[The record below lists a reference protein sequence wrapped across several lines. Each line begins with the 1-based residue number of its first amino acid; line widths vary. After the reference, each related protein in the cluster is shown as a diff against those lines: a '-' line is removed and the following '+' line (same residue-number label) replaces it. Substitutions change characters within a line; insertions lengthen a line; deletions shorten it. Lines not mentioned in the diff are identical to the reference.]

1 LQLKVGEMV
10 ADEYDE
16 ITYAKILAAA
26 EEIRAMAR
34 NSPAQA
40 AAMFAQA
47 HHLFELAEQIRNDW
61 LRHRGPQAGSRAA
74 PERDPATESTG
85 ASGSPTTACAPPA
98 R

>member
-1 LQLKVGEMV
+1 MV

-16 ITYAKILAAA
+16 VTYAKILAAA

-61 LRHRGPQAGSRAA
+61 LRHRGPQVGNRTATPGQQTT
-74 PERDPATESTG
+74 ATEST
-85 ASGSPTTACAPPA
+85 STPGSTYDRLRPVHSPD
-98 R
+98 

>member
-1 LQLKVGEMV
+1 MV

-61 LRHRGPQAGSRAA
+61 LRHRGPQPGRAA
-74 PERDPATESTG
+74 APGRDGAAESGGGPGSGYDGVRAVHSPE
-85 ASGSPTTACAPPA
+85 
-98 R
+98 

>member
-1 LQLKVGEMV
+1 MV

-16 ITYAKILAAA
+16 VTYAKILAAA

-61 LRHRGPQAGSRAA
+61 LRHRGPQAGNRPAT
-74 PERDPATESTG
+74 PDQQDMATESTPG
-85 ASGSPTTACAPPA
+85 RAYDRVRPVHSSE
-98 R
+98 

>member
-1 LQLKVGEMV
+1 MV

-16 ITYAKILAAA
+16 LTYAKILAAA

-34 NSPAQA
+34 HRPAQA

-61 LRHRGPQAGSRAA
+61 LRHRGLQANERAA
-74 PERDPATESTG
+74 QPAQEPTAENGGS
-85 ASGSPTTACAPPA
+85 SGSGYQIRAFHAPE
-98 R
+98 

>member
-1 LQLKVGEMV
+1 MV

-61 LRHRGPQAGSRAA
+61 LRHRGPRGGARAT
-74 PERDPATESTG
+74 PERDAPTESTG
-85 ASGSPTTACAPPA
+85 TSASPYDRVRPVHSSE
-98 R
+98 

>member
-1 LQLKVGEMV
+1 MV

-16 ITYAKILAAA
+16 VTYAKILAAA

-40 AAMFAQA
+40 AVMFAQA

-61 LRHRGPQAGSRAA
+61 LRHRGPKVGDRSASPDQQGA
-74 PERDPATESTG
+74 ATESTSAPG
-85 ASGSPTTACAPPA
+85 SGYDRLRPFHSPE
-98 R
+98 

>member
-1 LQLKVGEMV
+1 MV

-16 ITYAKILAAA
+16 VTYAKILAAA

-34 NSPAQA
+34 QRPAQA

-61 LRHRGPQAGSRAA
+61 LRHRGQRLG
-74 PERDPATESTG
+74 DYPAMPDQEPGTESPSG
-85 ASGSPTTACAPPA
+85 PASGYA
-98 R
+98 RVRIIHSAE

>member
-1 LQLKVGEMV
+1 MV

-16 ITYAKILAAA
+16 LTYAKILAAA

-34 NSPAQA
+34 NRPAQA

-61 LRHRGPQAGSRAA
+61 LRHRGPQAADRPGTPEESSAAESGNGQGSGYDRIRFVHSA
-74 PERDPATESTG
+74 E
-85 ASGSPTTACAPPA
+85 
-98 R
+98 

>member
-1 LQLKVGEMV
+1 MV

-16 ITYAKILAAA
+16 LTYAKILAAA

-34 NSPAQA
+34 HRPAQA

-61 LRHRGPQAGSRAA
+61 LRHRGMRAGEGLAP
-74 PERDPATESTG
+74 PERSIATESG
-85 ASGSPTTACAPPA
+85 SGPGGGYGQLRTLHSPE
-98 R
+98 

>member
-1 LQLKVGEMV
+1 MV

-16 ITYAKILAAA
+16 VTYTKILAAA

-61 LRHRGPQAGSRAA
+61 LRHRGPQLGDRAA
-74 PERDPATESTG
+74 SPDRQGTGTDSTSTAGNSYVRVRPFHSPE
-85 ASGSPTTACAPPA
+85 
-98 R
+98 

>member
-1 LQLKVGEMV
+1 MV

-47 HHLFELAEQIRNDW
+47 HHLFELAEQIRDDW
-61 LRHRGPQAGSRAA
+61 LRHRGPQPGHAAA
-74 PERDPATESTG
+74 PARDGTAE
-85 ASGSPTTACAPPA
+85 SGSGPGSGYDGVRAVHSPE
-98 R
+98 